1 VRGLLAVLLLA
12 PALAH
17 ADDEPE
23 PPLCDDPIVDPP
35 AVGLRAGNFDA
46 PRSACLRSELEV
58 RVDTRALIDT
68 PGFHGTLGGD
78 LQVGLRTLEDFGLEW
93 GVTLQF
99 VDYTFAQ
106 TAVVTATDATY
117 GPFSLHGA
125 LGRDLTDRVKVA
137 GYLRFEVPFTRS
149 LLDVTMGGTQVAAL
163 ATWDAH
169 PWIAVH
175 GRGGALLWYAS
186 SQGGFTGRAAGV
198 LSADGAV
205 RVNRWLETM
214 AGLELQAG
222 WYRSGVDHFAGR
234 LGAHWRVKGPWRV
247 EVAALVP
254 LAGEERTNVALT
266 IAIKQDR

>member
-1 VRGLLAVLLLA
+1 VRWLVLLLLV
-12 PALAH
+12 PSLAH
-17 ADDEPE
+17 ADEAPE
-23 PPLCDDPIVDPP
+23 PLCDDSIVDPP
-35 AVGLRAGNFDA
+35 AVGLRSGNFDA

-78 LQVGLRTLEDFGLEW
+78 LQIGLRTLEDFGLEW
-93 GVTLQF
+93 GVTLQM

-125 LGRDLTDRVKVA
+125 LGRDVTERVKVA

-149 LLDVTMGGTQVAAL
+149 LLDVTMGGTQLAAL
-163 ATWDAH
+163 ATWDAY

-175 GRGGALLWYAS
+175 GRGGALFWYAS

-198 LSADGAV
+198 LSADGAF
-205 RVNRWLETM
+205 RVNGWLETFG
-214 AGLELQAG
+214 GLEVQAG
-222 WYRSGVDHFAGR
+222 WYRGGIDHVAAR
-234 LGAHWRVKGPWRV
+234 LGAHWRVKGAWRV

-254 LAGEERTNVALT
+254 LAGEERTNAALT
-266 IAIKQDR
+266 IAVKRDR